1 MFDYNTMMALKDL
14 VAGEE
19 DPDIVENPYKG
30 SMLNPGDIGEDEK
43 GKREV
48 AKPNAKIEAKIGEKY
63 QPKNKKES

>member
-19 DPDIVENPYKG
+19 DPDIVQNPYKG
-30 SMLNPGDIGEDEK
+30 SILNPGNIGQDENNQ
-43 GKREV
+43 REV

-63 QPKNKKES
+63 QPKVKKEI